1 MFPLA
6 APSRQRAVYVAL
18 LVGAIAASWLYLL
31 LGAGMRM
38 EDMGGMLMSE
48 MRPEWNAG
56 YASLILAMWLVM
68 MAAMML
74 PGAMPMLL
82 LHHKVAQQTSPGEA
96 ARWSV
101 AFGVAYLAVWF
112 GFSVLAT
119 FLQWSLDRAG
129 VLSGDMAA
137 SSKAL
142 AAALLII
149 AGSYQWTPWKSQ
161 CVSHCRSPLDY
172 VLKYWRR
179 GIAASFSLGLRH
191 GVYCVGC
198 CWALMLLLFVGGVMN
213 LAWVALIAAFIL
225 VEKTFPRGDLAGRLA
240 GLGLVAWGVG
250 LLNSMVG

>member
-1 MFPLA
+1 MYLLA
-6 APSRQRAVYVAL
+6 SPSRQRAAYFAL
-18 LVGAIAASWLYLL
+18 LLGAIAASWLYLL

-38 EDMGGMLMSE
+38 EDMGGMLLSE

-56 YASLILAMWLVM
+56 YVVLILAMWLVM

-82 LHHKVAQQTSPGEA
+82 LHHKVAQQTSPGDA
-96 ARWSV
+96 ASWSA
-101 AFGVAYLAVWF
+101 AFGSAYLAVWF

-119 FLQWSLDRAG
+119 FLQWGLDRAG
-129 VLSGDMAA
+129 VLSGAMAS

-142 AAALLII
+142 AAALLVI
-149 AGSYQWTPWKSQ
+149 AGLYQWTPWKSR

-179 GIAASFSLGLRH
+179 GAAASFSMGLRH
-191 GVYCVGC
+191 GLYCVGC

-213 LAWVALIAAFIL
+213 LVWIALIAAFIL

-240 GLGLVAWGVG
+240 GLGLAAWGIS
-250 LLNSMVG
+250 LFISISS